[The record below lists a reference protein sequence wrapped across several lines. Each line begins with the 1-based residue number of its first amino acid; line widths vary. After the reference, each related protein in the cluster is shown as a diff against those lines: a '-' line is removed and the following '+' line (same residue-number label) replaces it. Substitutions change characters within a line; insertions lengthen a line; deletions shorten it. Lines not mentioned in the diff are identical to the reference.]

1 MTKLSQRKKNQ
12 IVKATN
18 IHAPESKDKYLASI
32 EGELYS
38 SLAKLFNK
46 KGITYS
52 KARPQ
57 LNILYRRLQ
66 NDLQRQM
73 NKDMKVMEE
82 ELRDAMIESYDS
94 TSKSLGNDRTLSNR
108 KVKSLLDFPWSGAT
122 FRTRTLQH
130 METLFK
136 SIQNEVAKE
145 LKGEKNYLKVIDR
158 LAKRFETY
166 NSRMYYLKKSE
177 TEHFVQEGANATYK
191 DKHVQKVQWVTLHDD
206 ATCLL
211 CSALDGQ
218 VFDIN
223 NTPPLPQHGN
233 CRCRLVPYEI

>member
-18 IHAPESKDKYLASI
+18 IHAPESKDRYLASI

-94 TSKSLGNDRTLSNR
+94 TSKSLGNDKPLSNR

-145 LKGEKNYLKVIDR
+145 LKGEKNYLKVVDR
-158 LAKRFETY
+158 LGKRFETY
-166 NSRMYYLKKSE
+166 DNRMYYLRTSE
-177 TEHFVQEGANATYK
+177 VEHFVQEGANATYR